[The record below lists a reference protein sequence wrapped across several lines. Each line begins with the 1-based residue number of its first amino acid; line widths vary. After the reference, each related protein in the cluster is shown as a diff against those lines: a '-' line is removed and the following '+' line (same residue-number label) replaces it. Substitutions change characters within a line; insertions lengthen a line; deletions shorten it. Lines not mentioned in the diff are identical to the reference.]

1 MTTTVWCRACATFL
15 LLGAGC
21 HSGPAPARALAAGP
35 IVRVPFTVDLG
46 GWTSAAELV
55 HPAAGG
61 PHGPAPHP
69 LVLLIHGNGPHDM
82 DVTLP
87 GPDGGTKLFLQI
99 ADVLAARGCAVVRY
113 HKRFVKGPGKFD
125 ARFWREQSTVTF
137 TADAGKVLDAALAL
151 APCDRQAVFLY
162 GWSEGTA
169 VAAALATQRTDV
181 GGLVLQGPV
190 GLPYRSMVRSWIED
204 VGLPYAQGP
213 EGGPVTAAKLA
224 AAQRGPGGMV
234 ARLAASFFADPASQ
248 RTGKLA
254 VSPLLDGNGD
264 GALDPDTEVRPAI
277 DAMLD
282 FAFSPQ
288 GNCWIYANG
297 RTVPTA
303 TDQAPKLHMP
313 VLILQGEND
322 ASTPRRCGETL
333 AAALCA
339 AGNPDVTLT
348 VLPGCGHTL
357 GPAQSCI
364 DDAGRPPAES
374 TLVPVADWLALR
386 AARVRTIPPR

>member
-1 MTTTVWCRACATFL
+1 MPGLPRSALAMTTAVRRRACATFL

-21 HSGPAPARALAAGP
+21 GSAPAPARELAAGP
-35 IVRVPFTVDLG
+35 VVRVPFTVDLG

-61 PHGPAPHP
+61 PHGPGPHP

-87 GPDGGTKLFLQI
+87 GPDGGTRLFLQI

-125 ARFWREQSTVTF
+125 ARFWREQSTLTF

-151 APCDRQAVFLY
+151 TACDRTRVFLY

-169 VAAALATQRTDV
+169 IAAALATQRTDV

-190 GLPYRSMVRSWIED
+190 GLPYRTMVRSWIED

-224 AAQRGPGGMV
+224 AAQRGAGGLV
-234 ARLAASFFADPASQ
+234 AKLAASFFADPATCS
-248 RTGKLA
+248 RLSSALA
-254 VSPLLDGNGD
+254 
-264 GALDPDTEVRPAI
+264 TPA
-277 DAMLD
+277 
-282 FAFSPQ
+282 S
-288 GNCWIYANG
+288 
-297 RTVPTA
+297 
-303 TDQAPKLHMP
+303 AP
-313 VLILQGEND
+313 
-322 ASTPRRCGETL
+322 ASW
-333 AAALCA
+333 
-339 AGNPDVTLT
+339 
-348 VLPGCGHTL
+348 
-357 GPAQSCI
+357 Q
-364 DDAGRPPAES
+364 
-374 TLVPVADWLALR
+374 
-386 AARVRTIPPR
+386 